1 MQNCGLV
8 FLGSCSALTALELG
22 VRWFSPQPPLIYR
35 PDSVLGWTHIPNH
48 NLTYPGHSGSI
59 SIHFNSKGLRDVE
72 HPYKKRSDVYRIL
85 VLGDSY
91 TEGVD
96 VELTDTFSKRLEI
109 LLNARGLFCE
119 VINAGVGGYGTD
131 QELIFLTREGWKYD
145 PDLVIVA
152 FTIDNDVHD
161 NVAKGYCKENST
173 GLVCAQKTDGMRRR
187 MLIRFKAF
195 AQRHFQSYFFVRE
208 KTSRL
213 YALRSILSKLEITEF
228 HNTDDMTGGLP
239 VQFHTLLRQP
249 SKATIRGWQLTTAIL
264 RRMNSEAQQH
274 GASFLMVTIPSRL
287 QVEEDILQHAL
298 EAARLDISDLDL
310 GQPNRILLEFGT
322 AHNVPVIDLLPVF
335 RAATMEGIRLS
346 GGPATEDG
354 HWNKA
359 GHALAAEIICQQ
371 LVRTSAMPKLKV
383 R

>member
-1 MQNCGLV
+1 MAR
-8 FLGSCSALTALELG
+8 FLS
-22 VRWFSPQPPLIYR
+22 
-35 PDSVLGWTHIPNH
+35 
-48 NLTYPGHSGSI
+48 
-59 SIHFNSKGLRDVE
+59 HFNSKGLRDVE
-72 HPYKKRSDVYRIL
+72 HHYKKRSDVYRIL

-96 VELTDTFSKRLEI
+96 VELTDTFSKRLET

-161 NVAKGYCKENST
+161 NMSKGYCKENST

-195 AQRHFQSYFFVRE
+195 AQRHFQSYFFVQK
-208 KTSRL
+208 KTARL
-213 YALRSILSKLEITEF
+213 YAVRSILSKLGFTEF
-228 HNTDDMTGGLP
+228 QNTDDSKGGLP
-239 VQFHTLLRQP
+239 VEFHTLLRQP
-249 SKATIRGWQLTTAIL
+249 SKATIRGWRLTTAIL
-264 RRMNSEAQQH
+264 RRMNREAQQH
-274 GASFLMVTIPSRL
+274 GAAFLLVTIPSRL
-287 QVEEDILQHAL
+287 QVEEDILQRTL
-298 EAARLDISDLDL
+298 EAARLNISDLDL
-310 GQPNRILLEFGT
+310 GQPNKILLEFGI
-322 AHNVPVIDLLPVF
+322 AQNIPIVDLLPVF
-335 RAATMEGIRLS
+335 RAATMEGVRLS
-346 GGPATEDG
+346 DG

-371 LVRTSAMPKLKV
+371 LVRTSAMPKLKAC
-383 R
+383 